1 MTRRDWLALAAAAP
15 LPAAN
20 TPDID
25 RFFDDFLAQ
34 WVRADPIMA
43 TFMRF
48 FTGEEQDRL
57 DGQLSDISD
66 EGAQARISRARQGL
80 AGLRKFDRAKLTSE
94 QRISADI
101 FEYQLSDI
109 VAEEPYLQYRFP
121 LNQFRGVQVRL
132 PSLMTDLHPVRNRK
146 DAENYLAR
154 LQAAGPQI
162 DRALAMMQERARKGI
177 RLPQFIAVETIGQMK
192 RFTTPEP
199 GQNILVTSFA
209 LRLRKAGPIDT
220 NLQDAMAASAAKI
233 VGESVYPAYRRAMDG
248 LATEN
253 VKATDDAGI

>member
-34 WVRADPIMA
+34 WVRADPEMA
-43 TFMRF
+43 TALRF
-48 FTGEEQDRL
+48 FTGEET
-57 DGQLSDISD
+57 
-66 EGAQARISRARQGL
+66 
-80 AGLRKFDRAKLTSE
+80 GLRKFDRAKLTSE

-109 VAEEPYLQYRFP
+109 VAEEPYLRYSFP

-146 DAENYLAR
+146 ERGELPR
-154 LQAAGPQI
+154 PAAGGRPV
-162 DRALAMMQERARKGI
+162 DRPHAGHDAGPRAAGNPAAGI
-177 RLPQFIAVETIGQMK
+177 HR

-209 LRLRKAGPIDT
+209 ERLRKAVLE
-220 NLQDAMAASAAKI
+220 NAMAARAAKI
-233 VGESVYPAYRRAMDG
+233 VGE
-248 LATEN
+248 
-253 VKATDDAGI
+253 